1 MEENLVNMAR
11 IGNKQAFED
20 LVNLYQRKLY
30 IIAQSKIEREEDI
43 KDAIQDTLLQAYIN
57 IYSIKKADSF
67 NGWITQILLNKC
79 ASILK
84 SQKKMMYSY
93 DEMENQACVASEE
106 IFGAIEEKVD
116 ISSITS
122 FLSEKDKLVFM
133 MHFSD
138 GYTTKEISKKL
149 HINENTIRTKIKR
162 FRERVKE
169 EYKIS

>member
-1 MEENLVNMAR
+1 MEENLVNMAK
-11 IGNKQAFED
+11 IGNKQAFEE

-43 KDAIQDTLLQAYIN
+43 KDVIQDTLLQAYIN

-79 ASILK
+79 TNILRAQNK
-84 SQKKMMYSY
+84 VMYSF
-93 DEMENQACVASEE
+93 DEMENEVCTDSEE
-106 IFGAIEEKVD
+106 SFGDIEEKID
-116 ISSITS
+116 LSSVTS
-122 FLSEKDKLVFM
+122 FLNENDKLVFM